1 MSARLRRAEQIGR
14 PVGDAAFIAALER
27 QTGRSLAPASPGPR
41 VPGSQAEDRYK
52 GELNALSPEF

>member
-27 QTGRSLAPASPGPR
+27 QTGRSLAPASPGPK
-41 VPGSQAEDRYK
+41 PKTDTKGS
-52 GELNALSPEF
+52 